1 LGGGIPIGALAV
13 QGSLVEAIKP
23 GGHGTTFGGNPIGAA
38 AGLAVIETIEQLDLM
53 KHVQLAEVEIREL
66 LENKHGV
73 VEVRG
78 SGLLLGVVLSGNY
91 AKLVEENARQNGLIV
106 NAVRPNV
113 IRLAPPLIV
122 TMDEIKEGMDVLR
135 NAITKSMEVVS

>member
-1 LGGGIPIGALAV
+1 
-13 QGSLVEAIKP
+13 
-23 GGHGTTFGGNPIGAA
+23 
-38 AGLAVIETIEQLDLM
+38 M
-53 KHVQLAEVEIREL
+53 
-66 LENKHGV
+66 
-73 VEVRG
+73 
-78 SGLLLGVVLSGNY
+78 LGVVLSGNY

-122 TMDEIKEGMDVLR
+122 TMDEIKEGMDILR